1 MAEGDG
7 GDRVRLDKWLWAARF
22 FKTRAIAQEA
32 IDNGRVLVGGERVKP
47 ARALRFGD
55 ELTVRLGELER
66 VVVVRGLSDRRGP
79 AQVAQGLYEET
90 AASVAK
96 REAEREKRSRFA
108 SLTPVAGGRPTKRDR
123 RRLEGVEETA
133 WGGDDD

>member
-1 MAEGDG
+1 M
-7 GDRVRLDKWLWAARF
+7 RLDKWLWAARF
-22 FKTRAIAQEA
+22 FKTRGIAQDA

-66 VVVVRGLSDRRGP
+66 VVVVRGLSDRRGS

-90 AASVAK
+90 AASIAK
-96 REAEREKRSRFA
+96 REAEREKRARFA

-123 RRLEGVEETA
+123 RRLEGVEDTA
-133 WGGDDD
+133 WGDGDD